1 MMIAIGGTTL
11 IARLWRG
18 WATVE
23 NARAYEEL
31 FRAHI
36 LPGLHAIDGFAGAH
50 VLRRDGEHAAEI
62 TTITFFASME
72 AVRAFAGDDP
82 TMAHVT
88 PEARRLLT
96 RFEETVTHY
105 DVALSA

>member
-1 MMIAIGGTTL
+1 L

-18 WATVE
+18 WVTVE
-23 NARAYEEL
+23 NAHAYEEL
-31 FRAHI
+31 FRARI
-36 LPGLHAIDGFAGAH
+36 LPSLHAIDGFAGAH
-50 VLRRDGEHAAEI
+50 VLRRDDEHAVEI

-82 TMAHVT
+82 TVAHVT
-88 PEARRLLT
+88 PEARQLLT

-105 DVALSA
+105 DVAFSA